1 MNRPFSNTSSK
12 WHNLLQ
18 IPVATSE
25 FLEAKFRDHRI
36 YTIRMLWLSAAVSSG
51 LWIWDYVHDPLHS
64 PETWFFRLMMG
75 LPPAICAMYMMFFKP
90 SRKIIQ
96 WAIVGVFTISIAS
109 FYGVT
114 MRVSDG
120 MLCCNEGY
128 MIYQLSVMLV
138 TQSSS
143 FPVIIIAH
151 VANTILPHILGLV
164 LPETGFF
171 HLRYATMLWPVTI
184 AALISQFYM
193 YVQYGQN
200 WRLRQRLEEMASHD
214 TLTGFL
220 NRRAFQEHAIHLI
233 TLAKR
238 HWNQYLSVLMVDA
251 DYFKQIN
258 DNYGHETGDRVLCKL
273 SQTISENLR
282 GTDLQCRWGGEEFLI
297 LMPDTESGG
306 AGRIAQRLL
315 QAIRSLRISVGDNNF
330 LSLTVSIGIAEL
342 KQGDEELDTL
352 INRADNALYLAK
364 SLGRDRAEYAK

>member
-1 MNRPFSNTSSK
+1 MNRPLSNKSSK
-12 WHNLLQ
+12 WHNFLQ

-25 FLEAKFRDHRI
+25 FLEAKFRDHRV

-51 LWIWDYVHDPLHS
+51 LWIWDYVHDPVNS
-64 PETWFFRLMMG
+64 PDTWLYRILMG
-75 LPPAICAMYMMFFKP
+75 LPFAASAIYITFSKP

-96 WAIVGVFTISIAS
+96 WIIIAS
-109 FYGVT
+109 SLLSTASFFKITT
-114 MRVSDG
+114 MVQGAMISS
-120 MLCCNEGY
+120 NEGY
-128 MIYQLSVMLV
+128 MLFQISVLLIL
-138 TQSSS
+138 QSSS
-143 FPVIIIAH
+143 FPMVIVGHI
-151 VANTILPHILGLV
+151 ANTMIPHLLAFVFPG
-164 LPETGFF
+164 TGFS
-171 HLRYATMLWPVTI
+171 HIKYGILLWPVTI
-184 AALISQFYM
+184 ATLIAQFYM
-193 YVQYGQN
+193 YAQFGQN

-220 NRRAFQEHAIHLI
+220 NRRAFQEHAVHLI

-258 DNYGHETGDRVLCKL
+258 DNYGHETGDRVLCEL
-273 SQTISENLR
+273 SKTISENLR

-297 LMPDTESGG
+297 LMPETESAG

-315 QAIRSLRISVGDNNF
+315 QAVRSLHISVEENKL

-342 KQGDEELDTL
+342 KHGDEELDTL